1 MAFSSNWNMSNAR
14 EPLIFGSSLGSID
27 PPQIAK
33 WAFYIGIPLSLTVLW
48 GVWDYVLRLL
58 LLRRWYEK
66 QGINFV
72 DSCYAV
78 VGAEMRVSKLQEQ
91 NKSHDWLYME
101 KPTDLYGTLR
111 GLTLQLYTTNAQ
123 LCSELVGK
131 TGKQVDRNTPA
142 LHSVG
147 RLSPSAIPF
156 QSMHKLRFKE
166 RKANLTR
173 GTRDNK
179 RLFDIVERQANLA
192 LEQFM
197 INDGSTGRIDVR
209 DLLEHW
215 TRNTSGEYVWG
226 RDNIDRMLKVEEI
239 DGEVRV
245 LPFMVVLNK
254 TFTELRFYS
263 SRFWN
268 RVCFPLAG
276 LPLTKESRRLSRN
289 IVILRDVCTEMMKNP
304 EDGTVA
310 ALLQELNDDQ
320 GIRELFTLDDL
331 ITATFAGLDAVKS
344 TVMGCIYHLLD
355 PENAYWRSAIREEME
370 MLDKQPGDGDVKL
383 MQAPILNS
391 FVWESLRFE
400 PPGSLINNA
409 AVKDFE
415 LNYQGKK
422 YKIKAG
428 TRIVTS
434 IHALHQHEESWRVLA
449 GDMSPLTVFDP
460 NRFLK
465 YGEKF
470 LGSSCFMPFGK
481 GPRRCPGQAAGVLM
495 VKTFLKVF
503 VQRDLNYRMA
513 LPENQSKDVTRFHV
527 YSKATFNIIC
537 DGQKVSDSEKGPVKA
552 ARD

>member
-1 MAFSSNWNMSNAR
+1 MTSSPSWNITNGH
-14 EPLIFGSSLGSID
+14 EPLPLNIEASDPLLFG
-27 PPQIAK
+27 K
-33 WAFYIGIPLSLTVLW
+33 WVYYIGVPFAITALW

-72 DSCYAV
+72 DNCYAV
-78 VGAEMRVSKLQEQ
+78 VGAEMRVTKLQEE

-101 KPTDLYGTLR
+101 KPTNLYGTLR
-111 GLTLQLYTTNAQ
+111 GLTLQLYTTNAK

-131 TGKQVDRNTPA
+131 TGKHVDRNTPA

-156 QSMHKLRFKE
+156 QSMHKLGFKE
-166 RKANLTR
+166 RKANLTK

-179 RLFDIVERQANLA
+179 RLFDIVERQANFA
-192 LEQFM
+192 LDKFKVK
-197 INDGSTGRIDVR
+197 NGSGMQIDVR
-209 DLLEHW
+209 KLLEHW
-215 TRNTSGEYVWG
+215 TRCTSGEYVWG
-226 RDNIDRMLKVEEI
+226 KDNIDRYLEVEEI
-239 DGEVRV
+239 DGQVRT
-245 LPFMVVLNK
+245 LPFMVVLNQ

-276 LPLTKESRRLSRN
+276 LPLTKEARRLSRN
-289 IVILRDVCTEMMKNP
+289 INILRDVCTDMMNNP

-310 ALLQELNDDQ
+310 ALLQEMNESQ
-320 GIRELFTLDDL
+320 GMPEVYTLDDL

-344 TVMGCIYHLLD
+344 TVMGCLYHLLD
-355 PENAYWRSAIREEME
+355 PDNAYWRKAILEEINKLE
-370 MLDKQPGDGDVKL
+370 EQKGDMDVKL

-391 FVWESLRFE
+391 FMWESLRFE

-415 LNYQGKK
+415 LNYQGQT

-428 TRIVTS
+428 TRIVSS
-434 IHALHQHEESWRVLA
+434 IHALHQHEESWREIA
-449 GDMSPLTVFDP
+449 GDMAPLTVFDP
-460 NRFLK
+460 SRFLK
-465 YGEKF
+465 YGDKL

-481 GPRRCPGQAAGVLM
+481 GPRRCPGQAAGALM

-503 VQRDLNYRMA
+503 VQRDFKNCRTVY
-513 LPENQSKDVTRFHV
+513 PENQTKDSSRFHV
-527 YSKATFNIIC
+527 YSKATFDIIC
-537 DGQKVSDSEKGPVKA
+537 DEEELPGNITTG
-552 ARD
+552 

>member
-1 MAFSSNWNMSNAR
+1 MNSSTTWNITNGY
-14 EPLIFGSSLGSID
+14 EPVIIGLGDSLPLG
-27 PPQIAK
+27 K
-33 WAFYIGIPLSLTVLW
+33 WAYYIGVPVVTTTLW
-48 GVWDYVLRLL
+48 GVWNYVLRLL

-72 DSCYAV
+72 DNCYAV
-78 VGAEMRVSKLQEQ
+78 VGAEMRVTKLQEE

-101 KPTDLYGTLR
+101 RPTNLYGTLR

-123 LCSELVGK
+123 LCSELVSK

-166 RKANLTR
+166 RKANLTKS
-173 GTRDNK
+173 TRDNK
-179 RLFDIVERQANLA
+179 RLFEIVERQANASLND
-192 LEQFM
+192 LKVK
-197 INDGSTGRIDVR
+197 DGSSWRIDVR

-215 TRNTSGEYVWG
+215 TRSTSGEFVWG
-226 RDNIDRMLKVEEI
+226 KANIDRFLEVEEI
-239 DGEVRV
+239 DGVVRNV
-245 LPFMVVLNK
+245 PFMVVLNQ

-276 LPLTKESRRLSRN
+276 MPLTKEARRLNRN
-289 IVILRDVCTEMMKNP
+289 INLLRGVCTEMMSHP

-310 ALLQELNDDQ
+310 ALLQEINESQ
-320 GIRELFTLDDL
+320 NMREVFTLDDL

-344 TVMGCIYHLLD
+344 TVMGCLYHLLNPD
-355 PENAYWRSAIREEME
+355 NAYWRKAILEELNSLE
-370 MLDKQPGDGDVKL
+370 GQPGSMDVKL

-409 AVKDFE
+409 AVKDFD
-415 LNYQGKK
+415 LNYQGHT

-434 IHALHQHEESWRVLA
+434 IHALHQNEDSWREIA
-449 GDMSPLTVFDP
+449 DDMSPLTKFDP
-460 NRFLK
+460 GRFLK
-465 YGEKF
+465 YGDKL

-481 GPRRCPGQAAGVLM
+481 GPRRCPGQAAGALM
-495 VKTFLKVF
+495 VKSFLKVF
-503 VQRDLNYRMA
+503 IQKDLECRMDI
-513 LPENQSKDVTRFHV
+513 PENQTKHSSRFHV
-527 YSKATFNIIC
+527 YSKATFDILFN
-537 DGQKVSDSEKGPVKA
+537 EEEPVEGVAMKPQ
-552 ARD
+552 